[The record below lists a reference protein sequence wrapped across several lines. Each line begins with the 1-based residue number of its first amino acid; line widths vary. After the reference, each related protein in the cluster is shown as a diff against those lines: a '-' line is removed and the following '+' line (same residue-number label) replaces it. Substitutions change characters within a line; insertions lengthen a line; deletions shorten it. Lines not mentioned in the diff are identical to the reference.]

1 MNSEVVIVVILAAR
15 TPQEIEH
22 GETLAREYLEANPDD
37 MRIPLALEQLAL
49 MRAAHLRALL

>member
-1 MNSEVVIVVILAAR
+1 MVILAAR